1 MEYGLICISI
11 FIFLDL
17 KLINWWYNYADSQNP
32 LHTIIL
38 IQLNFLG
45 FFHFTGLKE
54 KEFQITKVVCA
65 VQCTVKCKSVP
76 IGNYSK
82 SVIKTMDN
90 TFIRLFLVFLLSF
103 FTILFTNVSANIE
116 VTFMKKI
123 LNKCT
128 RKLQSFEQSDVS
140 FSSKLLAKAVPP
152 SKLKSKY
159 IPTLNQKYL
168 LHLLHSCIFIIS
180 ALIFSCKPT

>member
-1 MEYGLICISI
+1 ML
-11 FIFLDL
+11 
-17 KLINWWYNYADSQNP
+17 
-32 LHTIIL
+32 
-38 IQLNFLG
+38 FLG
-45 FFHFTGLKE
+45 FFKLFIQMLPPT
-54 KEFQITKVVCA
+54 
-65 VQCTVKCKSVP
+65 VQYIRKFWESASIKYNHTYIIKIPWFILLYWLERKSFKLPKQYALCTVKCKSVP

-152 SKLKSKY
+152 SKLQSKY
-159 IPTLNQKYL
+159 IHN
-168 LHLLHSCIFIIS
+168 
-180 ALIFSCKPT
+180 

>member
-1 MEYGLICISI
+1 M
-11 FIFLDL
+11 
-17 KLINWWYNYADSQNP
+17 
-32 LHTIIL
+32 
-38 IQLNFLG
+38 
-45 FFHFTGLKE
+45 
-54 KEFQITKVVCA
+54 
-65 VQCTVKCKSVP
+65 KCKSVP
-76 IGNYSK
+76 IGNHSK

-90 TFIRLFLVFLLSF
+90 TFMRLFFVFLLSF

-159 IPTLNQKYL
+159 LLNTHADYGILKKDG
-168 LHLLHSCIFIIS
+168 IFWYFCF
-180 ALIFSCKPT
+180 LIFYYSHFLTYIGCFL